1 MTCMRSRSCA
11 AESAVCDDTTD
22 ASYGLASR
30 HVTTGAGKAMITL
43 VAVVVV
49 VMVAEVV
56 SAYHHKRWRNPA
68 LSSGG
73 GYIKA

>member
-11 AESAVCDDTTD
+11 AEFAIRDGTTY
-22 ASYGLASR
+22 ASYGLACR

-49 VMVAEVV
+49 MVAEVV
-56 SAYHHKRWRNPA
+56 SAHHHKRWRNPA
-68 LSSGG
+68 L
-73 GYIKA
+73 